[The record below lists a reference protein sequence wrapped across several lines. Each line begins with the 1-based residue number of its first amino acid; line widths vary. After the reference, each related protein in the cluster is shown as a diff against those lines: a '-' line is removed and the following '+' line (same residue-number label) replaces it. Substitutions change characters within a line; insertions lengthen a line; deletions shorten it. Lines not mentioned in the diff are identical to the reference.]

1 MAITFHPD
9 GRVTG
14 SHLLLNK
21 PGSIIQTVTGTTSS
35 RVSSTSTGS
44 WVDTTLKTNI
54 SLTNANNNVLIMI
67 MGNMYTQNTVTA
79 ALTVFR
85 GGTSGTNLEPG
96 SSPYGLQHFGDADD
110 SYYAASV
117 GFLDT
122 GINTTNSTEYLVK
135 IRKISGNSGLGAFF
149 PSLPNRD
156 QPMIQ
161 LMEIVV

>member
-1 MAITFHPD
+1 MTITFHPN
-9 GRVTG
+9 GKVTG
-14 SHLLLNK
+14 SHFILNK

-44 WVDTTLKTNI
+44 WVDTTLKTDI
-54 SLTNANNNVLIMI
+54 SLTNANNNVLIMVT
-67 MGNMYTQNTVTA
+67 GNIYHQNTVTS

-85 GGTSGTNLEPG
+85 GGTGGTNLEPG
-96 SSPYGLQHFGDADD
+96 TATYGLQHFGDSDD
-110 SYYAASV
+110 SYYAVSI

-135 IRKISGNSGLGAFF
+135 IRKISGNAGLGAFF

-161 LMEIVV
+161 LMEIAV

>member
-1 MAITFHPD
+1 MTITFHPD

-14 SHLLLNK
+14 SHLILNK

-54 SLTNANNNVLIMI
+54 SLTNANNNVLIMVT
-67 MGNMYTQNTVTA
+67 GSMYTQNTVTA

-96 SSPYGLQHFGDADD
+96 TATYGLQHFGDADD
-110 SYYAASV
+110 SYYATSV

-135 IRKISGNSGLGAFF
+135 IRKISGNAGLGAFF
-149 PSLPNRD
+149 PSLPGRD

-161 LMEIVV
+161 LMEIAV